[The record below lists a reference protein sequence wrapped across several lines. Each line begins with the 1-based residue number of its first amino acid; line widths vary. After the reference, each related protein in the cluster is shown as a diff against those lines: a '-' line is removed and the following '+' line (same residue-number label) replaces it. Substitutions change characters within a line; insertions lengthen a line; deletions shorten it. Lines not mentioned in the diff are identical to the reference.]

1 MPTFK
6 TPYMDAVL
14 AIRDYYAGTSGAGDI
29 WLKVQQ
35 GTPLT
40 QKELNALKQVPG
52 INYSVTNSG
61 KVGGLSFDYPFESVS
76 NTGASINSNV
86 PNASYGAATKSG
98 KFRVPANYDLNNL
111 SGRYEIT
118 SGAKKVSTGTRVATA
133 AGKVSTAI
141 AAVGI
146 GMQLGKVIDET
157 LYNVG
162 DFFGLNPP
170 EELNPQTW
178 DSIATTEEGKSIIDA
193 LFGIDGDT
201 STMYLPEELMGYMF
215 NYWLGL
221 GAYGSEVV
229 ATDPMTV
236 GQSITSSSFTTV
248 TLAEVPGIT
257 QSVGASE
264 VISNIISQYPNA
276 RGILGNPVNGA
287 PSVLLGGS
295 TSAPVDIITNVPTGT
310 IISSIGQDNVGRLNN
325 QITTNSGVQFC
336 RGDSGRLAMQSTSA
350 LQPQSVCDL
359 TITYD
364 PVNASMPLVNVEIRG
379 VTGISDDP
387 DAGSHV
393 NPTLIDSST
402 PETATQSLKQNY
414 PELFDNSV
422 ERGLPDPD
430 TGDVVKKRYVPV
442 PWPNLSNP
450 TKPRTGSQNQSK
462 PDVDP
467 SDSTEDATETM
478 TDTLI
483 GPDTGVPTPPT
494 GGATPPDT
502 GTGDS
507 PTGVPPTGSASS
519 LWAIYNPTQ
528 AEIDSFGSWLWSSNL
543 VDQIKK
549 LFSDPMQAIIGV
561 HKVFASPS
569 TGAAQNIKVG
579 YLDSGVSAAVVTDQ
593 YTTVDC
599 GSVSLREYYG
609 SVLDYSPYTEVSL
622 YLPFIGIV
630 RLDTADVM
638 RSSIS
643 VKYHVDVLTGA
654 CLADVKVKRDGA
666 GGVLYQ
672 YAGSAIVTYPV
683 SSGSYVGAVAGV
695 LGIAGG
701 IAGTIASGGALAP
714 ALLGGAM
721 GATHLHADVQHSGG
735 FSGSAGAM
743 GAKKPYLIISRAQ
756 GATPNLATIKG
767 VPATRRITLGSCDGY
782 TKVDQM
788 DLDGI
793 PATSRELNEIE
804 TLLKQ
809 GVIL

>member
-61 KVGGLSFDYPFESVS
+61 KVGGLSFDYPFESVP

-98 KFRVPANYDLNNL
+98 KFRVPANYDINNL
-111 SGRYEIT
+111 SGKHEIT

-133 AGKVSTAI
+133 AGKVTTAI
-141 AAVGI
+141 AAVGV
-146 GMQLGKVIDET
+146 GMQLGKLIDET

-170 EELNPQTW
+170 ETLNPQSW
-178 DSIATTEEGKSIIDA
+178 DNIATTEEGKSVIDA

-215 NYWLGL
+215 NYWLAQ
-221 GAYGSEVV
+221 GAWAASTPTLEINTSAEYYNNRYYANPFPLAKTLHIERPGDSNIDISVTGDAYIINAHYPYAGTRERDEVIIVGNEPFTYVCTVDGTSNPFGSVQPITNHGTTYYV
-229 ATDPMTV
+229 
-236 GQSITSSSFTTV
+236 TSSVGSFGTRSNSHSYPTTTV
-248 TLAEVPGIT
+248 YN
-257 QSVGASE
+257 SDVGLSSGKWD
-264 VISNIISQYPNA
+264 IGYIIY
-276 RGILGNPVNGA
+276 
-287 PSVLLGGS
+287 
-295 TSAPVDIITNVPTGT
+295 TGT
-310 IISSIGQDNVGRLNN
+310 IQE
-325 QITTNSGVQFC
+325 SG
-336 RGDSGRLAMQSTSA
+336 GIDG
-350 LQPQSVCDL
+350 
-359 TITYD
+359 
-364 PVNASMPLVNVEIRG
+364 VEE
-379 VTGISDDP
+379 DP

-402 PETATQSLKQNY
+402 PETATQSLKQQY
-414 PELFDNSV
+414 PQLFDNSI

-450 TKPRTGSQNQSK
+450 TKPQTGSQNQSK

-494 GGATPPDT
+494 GGTTPPDT

-609 SVLDYSPYTEVSL
+609 SVLDYSPFTEVSL

-654 CLADVKVKRDGA
+654 CLADVKVTRDGA

-714 ALLGGAM
+714 ALMGGAM
-721 GATHLHADVQHSGG
+721 GATHLHTDVQHSGG

-756 GATPNLATIKG
+756 GATPNLSTIKG
-767 VPATRRITLGSCDGY
+767 VPATKRITLGSCDGY
-782 TKVDQM
+782 TKVDQL

-793 PATSRELNEIE
+793 PATSRELSEIE

>member
-61 KVGGLSFDYPFESVS
+61 KVGGLSFDYPFESTPNS
-76 NTGASINSNV
+76 SASINSNV
-86 PNASYGAATKSG
+86 PNASYGSATKSG
-98 KFRVPANYDLNNL
+98 KFRVPANYDINNL
-111 SGRYEIT
+111 SGKHEIT
-118 SGAKKVSTGTRVATA
+118 SGAKKVSTGTKVATA

-141 AAVGI
+141 AAVGV
-146 GMQLGKVIDET
+146 GMQLGKLIDET

-162 DFFGLNPP
+162 DFFGLHPP
-170 EELNPQTW
+170 EELNPQSW
-178 DSIATTEEGKSIIDA
+178 DSIATTEGGKSIIDA
-193 LFGIDGDT
+193 LFGIDGDS

-215 NYWLGL
+215 NYWLSQ
-221 GAYGSEVV
+221 GAFPASGPTTVDVDTVPNAENVLQSYDTFVSPLVVTSEVALV
-229 ATDPMTV
+229 NDYGTLKATTDADILIALP
-236 GQSITSSSFTTV
+236 V
-248 TLAEVPGIT
+248 TGGVVVQA
-257 QSVGASE
+257 
-264 VISNIISQYPNA
+264 ISNTPGKKLTVDANEGSHTYTYDLN
-276 RGILGNPVNGA
+276 NPVTYSGTTYYERGYNIFNE
-287 PSVLLGGS
+287 
-295 TSAPVDIITNVPTGT
+295 SAPYTLISGYTYNRPGGHISNGREIWDIGYVYYHGQRVSPEPTP
-310 IISSIGQDNVGRLNN
+310 
-325 QITTNSGVQFC
+325 GV
-336 RGDSGRLAMQSTSA
+336 
-350 LQPQSVCDL
+350 
-359 TITYD
+359 
-364 PVNASMPLVNVEIRG
+364 
-379 VTGISDDP
+379 SDDP

-414 PELFDNSV
+414 PQLFDNSI

-450 TKPRTGSQNQSK
+450 TKPHTGSQNQSK

-502 GTGDS
+502 GTGNS

-528 AEIDSFGSWLWSSNL
+528 AQIDSFGSWLWSSNL

-579 YLDSGVSAAVVTDQ
+579 YLDSGVSSAVVTDQ

-654 CLADVKVKRDGA
+654 CLADVKVTRDGA

-721 GATHLHADVQHSGG
+721 GATHLHTDVQHSGG

-756 GATPNLATIKG
+756 GATPKLTTIKG
-767 VPATRRITLGSCDGY
+767 VPATKRITLGSCDGY

-793 PATSRELNEIE
+793 PATSRELAEIE
-804 TLLKQ
+804 TLLKE